1 MLTWS
6 WFNDYYI
13 RVLSMFY
20 FGVTVG
26 EKQQALFSVLGEPGY
41 WYLFFSRWHDGKGRL
56 QSRGL
61 IPLLS
66 LYQFVQNSNLRIGSY

>member
-20 FGVTVG
+20 FGVTVE
-26 EKQQALFSVLGEPGY
+26 EKQQALFSVSGEPGY
-41 WYLFFSRWHDGKGRL
+41 WYLFFSRWQDGQSRL

-66 LYQFVQNSNLRIGSY
+66 LYQFVQNSNLRIAIR

>member
-20 FGVTVG
+20 FGVTVE
-26 EKQQALFSVLGEPGY
+26 EKQQALFSVSGEPGY
-41 WYLFFSRWHDGKGRL
+41 WYLFFRDGRMGRA
-56 QSRGL
+56 GCKAED
-61 IPLLS
+61 
-66 LYQFVQNSNLRIGSY
+66 